1 LNAITQHF
9 KEYWSIWIWSLF
21 LFCAIPATLF
31 IMESTEKKRYQAALR
46 QSILE
51 QLSTARARLEGE
63 FNTELSLSNSII
75 TEIVTNTDISKERF
89 FKITH
94 HFMKSAKHIRNIGL
108 AKNTILSY
116 VYPEKGNENVIGLDY
131 TKIPLQWPAVERA
144 IRTQQIVV
152 AGPLKLVQGGVG
164 IIGRTPIYVD
174 SENKTNME
182 ETYFGILSVVL
193 DIPSLYKAAGIDKLS
208 SLYNIAIRGKDGK
221 GADGE
226 IFFGSEN
233 VFFQNPV
240 LIDVTLPGGKWQM
253 AAIPSEGWTPGSEL
267 IVRYRL
273 LAIAIIVV
281 ISSLLYIQSRG
292 ITRRKTIEQEREALI
307 EKLQSSLA
315 EIKTLSGLLPICS
328 HCKKI
333 RDDRGYW
340 NTLEKYIHDHS
351 DATFS
356 HGICQE
362 CSDKIYGDEDWY
374 IKMKK
379 KKSGN

>member
-1 LNAITQHF
+1 
-9 KEYWSIWIWSLF
+9 
-21 LFCAIPATLF
+21 
-31 IMESTEKKRYQAALR
+31 M
-46 QSILE
+46 
-51 QLSTARARLEGE
+51 
-63 FNTELSLSNSII
+63 
-75 TEIVTNTDISKERF
+75 
-89 FKITH
+89 
-94 HFMKSAKHIRNIGL
+94 
-108 AKNTILSY
+108 
-116 VYPEKGNENVIGLDY
+116 
-131 TKIPLQWPAVERA
+131 
-144 IRTQQIVV
+144 
-152 AGPLKLVQGGVG
+152 
-164 IIGRTPIYVD
+164 
-174 SENKTNME
+174 
-182 ETYFGILSVVL
+182 
-193 DIPSLYKAAGIDKLS
+193 
-208 SLYNIAIRGKDGK
+208 
-221 GADGE
+221 
-226 IFFGSEN
+226 
-233 VFFQNPV
+233 